1 MRRATAITVLAA
13 VGCLLVSGCAR
24 PTVHNTGVMYTCC
37 ANDVVSTRWQPGQ
50 QLRVVWTRT
59 GRLAPGRPPAALTLS
74 AVLFGPFSKVTA
86 LKNAIRT
93 GRDHAAVR
101 FAAPQLRISR
111 NPPRSPVSVIAIPAD
126 APPGFYDLQIRV
138 VFTGGSVS
146 GDSIV
151 TVG

>member
-1 MRRATAITVLAA
+1 
-13 VGCLLVSGCAR
+13 
-24 PTVHNTGVMYTCC
+24 
-37 ANDVVSTRWQPGQ
+37 
-50 QLRVVWTRT
+50 VWTRT
-59 GRLAPGRPPAALTLS
+59 GRLAPGQPPSALILS
-74 AVLFGPFSKVTA
+74 AVLMGPFSKVAA
-86 LKNAIRT
+86 LKNAIRG
-93 GRDHAAVR
+93 GRDHSAVR

-138 VFTGGSVS
+138 VFSTGGSVS